1 MNTKAMENL
10 CNAIILSVVTDYRK
24 ARCGERVAGK
34 PPEWVIA
41 DCERFFLSEWF
52 SILTKLDGAALL
64 EKLKKE

>member
-1 MNTKAMENL
+1 MNHKAVENL
-10 CNAIILSVVTDYRK
+10 CNAIIISAVNDYRK

-34 PPEWVIA
+34 EPGWVMA

-52 SILTKLDGAALL
+52 SILTKLDGATLL